1 MIQPVLMQILQS
13 LDDVKGKLINQSET
27 HGCAVLFHE
36 IREGDSA
43 YVLVTKQAD
52 SKVQTRKR
60 QRVSLMIKN
69 NVSQ

>member
-43 YVLVTKQAD
+43 YILVTKQTD
-52 SKVQTRKR
+52 SKVQTITT
-60 QRVSLMIKN
+60 SEGEFDD
-69 NVSQ
+69 